1 MFSDQYAA
9 LFACAGKTLP
19 ITLVPGAK
27 HIGVTLNAPAL
38 ATIVARARTEASIRH
53 Y

>member
-38 ATIVARARTEASIRH
+38 AAIAAACKD
-53 Y
+53 